1 MRSNGTENRI
11 FNYGI
16 VPRKGNRSCWSIG
29 QPYDDGDVW
38 TCPVTSKGFEQILVD
53 YDYLFVAHS
62 DDKFA
67 DQFAPLFGSGG
78 VQDGGMFHI
87 LNENGL
93 VRLQKI

>member
-29 QPYDDGDVW
+29 QPYDDDDVW
-38 TCPVTSKGFEQILVD
+38 TCPMTSKEFGQILID
-53 YDYLFVAHS
+53 YDYLFVARS
-62 DDKFA
+62 DDKFE
-67 DQFAPLFGSGG
+67 DQFISLFDSGG
-78 VQDGGMFHI
+78 VQDGTMFQI